1 MKYIKKP
8 VIIEAIQ
15 FDGYNVEEIK
25 SFCNGNCITG
35 FLDKVIIKTL
45 RGNIAANIG
54 DYVVEGD
61 RGDLYPCKPDIFEE
75 TYEEFHEKDSEK

>member
-25 SFCNGNCITG
+25 SFCGDNCITG

-45 RGNIAANIG
+45 RGNIDANIG
-54 DYVVEGD
+54 DYVVKGD
-61 RGDLYPCKPDIFEE
+61 RGDFYPCKPDIFEE
-75 TYEEFHEKDSEK
+75 TYEEFHERDAEK